1 MPPDPTVPMLV
12 QRAVR
17 PPGKCAVTHDIDGP
31 FIDCGIKYENK
42 GYWTRLYLHAP
53 WVEQVGRELL
63 KMVPR
68 SDYEA
73 LSDEK
78 KAVEDD
84 LEALQIAF
92 DALTNAKSEV
102 PA

>member
-1 MPPDPTVPMLV
+1 MLV

-17 PPGKCAVTHDIDGP
+17 PPGKCAVTGDIDGP
-31 FIDCGIKYENK
+31 FIDCGIKYENR

-53 WVEQVGRELL
+53 WVEQVGRDQLG
-63 KMVPR
+63 MIPR

-73 LSDEK
+73 LQDEK
-78 KAVEDD
+78 AALED
-84 LEALQIAF
+84 EFNALQMAF
-92 DALTNAKSEV
+92 DALSKV